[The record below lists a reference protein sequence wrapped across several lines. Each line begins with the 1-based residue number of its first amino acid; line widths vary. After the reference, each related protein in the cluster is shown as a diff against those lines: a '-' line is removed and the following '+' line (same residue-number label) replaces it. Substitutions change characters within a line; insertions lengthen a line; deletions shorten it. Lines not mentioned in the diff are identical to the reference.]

1 MMLRWIALSAFAV
14 CLVCTAGC
22 KHTRYSAFATIDGEM
37 RKISTRNRYTLVG
50 LKVSGQANADLIQ
63 ANLESQQF
71 TNDALKRY
79 QPEVFSDDGIKFMIR
94 STPFPRTTGYGWTVC
109 TYMLSLT
116 ILPMCS
122 TAIGGEHVVIDLLD
136 NPDARDAFDLYG
148 RGDRALSLF
157 CPLTPP
163 LLFMGDASPPAKVGS
178 TISRHYINYIDD
190 EINNNSGYYME
201 GVVCENEVYY
211 EFRAYAVATML
222 KKMEDDGLIDEFRS
236 RGVGGSSAQTSKIDD
251 RFEVVDFKRDDEHRY
266 TFALKGRGGSAISL
280 KGTHAL
286 KKSLRAMM
294 RDDYIASFPDVSV
307 DSLIVDFP
315 EFSLRDGM
323 VTGRAEVLSIAVE
336 SLRYDSG
343 TRKGTMRVR
352 IGENHF
358 EASRRYARKNIETI
372 VRDKNIALDARDI
385 PPAAVFYLLEE
396 KIDGHILELTFRT
409 E

>member
-1 MMLRWIALSAFAV
+1 MGRHSDNGKTMMLRWIALSAFAV

-63 ANLESQQF
+63 ANLKSQQF

-122 TAIGGEHVVIDLLD
+122 TAIGGEHIVIDVLD

-148 RGDRALSLF
+148 RGDHALSLF

-178 TISRHYINYIDD
+178 AISRHSINYIDD
-190 EINNNSGYYME
+190 KINDNSGYME
-201 GVVCENEVYY
+201 GVVCENETYY
-211 EFRAYAVATML
+211 DFRAYAVSSML
-222 KKMEDDGLIDEFRS
+222 KKMEYNGLIDELRS
-236 RGVGGSSAQTSKIDD
+236 WDAGRSSASIAEIEK
-251 RFEVVDFKRDDEHRY
+251 FEVVDFRKDSEHRY

-280 KGTHAL
+280 KGAQAL

-294 RDDYIASFPDVSV
+294 RDDYISSFPDVSV

-323 VTGRAEVLSIAVE
+323 VTGKAEVLSITVE

-352 IGENHF
+352 IGENQF
-358 EASRRYARKNIETI
+358 EASRRYARKNIETLF
-372 VRDKNIALDARDI
+372 RDK
-385 PPAAVFYLLEE
+385 
-396 KIDGHILELTFRT
+396 T
-409 E
+409 

>member
-1 MMLRWIALSAFAV
+1 MMMNRVVLAAFAF
-14 CLVCTAGC
+14 CLLCTAGC

-37 RKISTRNRYTLVG
+37 RKVSTRNRYTLVG
-50 LKVSGQANADLIQ
+50 VKVAGQVNADMIQ
-63 ANLESQQF
+63 ANLKSQQF
-71 TNDALKRY
+71 TNDTLKRY

-94 STPFPRTTGYGWTVC
+94 STPFPRTVEYGWTVC

-116 ILPMCS
+116 VLPMCS
-122 TAIGGEHVVIDLLD
+122 GAIGGEHIVIDVLD

-148 RGDRALSLF
+148 RGDHALSLF

-163 LLFMGDASPPAKVGS
+163 LVFMGDASPPAKVGS
-178 TISRHYINYIDD
+178 AISRHSINYIDD
-190 EINNNSGYYME
+190 RINDNGGYME

-211 EFRAYAVATML
+211 EFRAYAVATLL
-222 KKMEDDGLIDEFRS
+222 KKMEDDGLIDELRS
-236 RGVGGSSAQTSKIDD
+236 RDAGRSSAPIAEIDGK
-251 RFEVVDFKRDDEHRY
+251 FEVVDFKRDSEHRY
-266 TFALKGRGGSAISL
+266 AFALKGRGVSAISL
-280 KGTHAL
+280 KETHAL

-294 RDDYIASFPDVSV
+294 RDDYMASFPDVSV

-323 VTGRAEVLSIAVE
+323 VTGNAEVLSIAVE
-336 SLRYDSG
+336 SLRYDSN

-352 IGENHF
+352 IGENQL
-358 EASRRYARKNIETI
+358 EASRRYARKNIETL
-372 VRDKNIALDARDI
+372 VRDKNIALEARDI

-396 KIDGHILELTFRT
+396 KAEGHILELTFRT

>member
-1 MMLRWIALSAFAV
+1 M
-14 CLVCTAGC
+14 
-22 KHTRYSAFATIDGEM
+22 RYSAFATVDGEM
-37 RKISTRNRYTLVG
+37 RKIVTKNRYTLVG
-50 LKVSGQANADLIQ
+50 VKVSGQANADIIQ
-63 ANLESQQF
+63 ANLKSQQF
-71 TNDALKRY
+71 TNDTLKRY

-94 STPFPRTTGYGWTVC
+94 STPFPRTTGYGWTAF

-116 ILPMCS
+116 VLPMCS
-122 TAIGGEHVVIDLLD
+122 TAIGGEHVLIDVLD

-148 RGDRALSLF
+148 RGDHALSLF
-157 CPLTPP
+157 CPLAPP
-163 LLFMGDASPPAKVGS
+163 LVFSGDAVPPENVKIGS
-178 TISRHYINYIDD
+178 SISRHSINYIDD
-190 EINNNSGYYME
+190 RINDNGGYVE

-211 EFRAYAVATML
+211 EFRAYAVAMIL

-236 RGVGGSSAQTSKIDD
+236 RDSGRSSASIAEIDEK
-251 RFEVVDFKRDDEHRY
+251 FEVVEFKKDSEHRY
-266 TFALKGRGGSAISL
+266 TFALKGRGRSAISL
-280 KGTHAL
+280 NGAHAL

-323 VTGRAEVLSIAVE
+323 VTGKADVLSIAVE
-336 SLRYDSG
+336 SLRYDSS

-352 IGENHF
+352 IGENQF

>member
-1 MMLRWIALSAFAV
+1 MMPRWIAVSAFV
-14 CLVCTAGC
+14 GCLLCTVGC
-22 KHTRYSAFATIDGEM
+22 KHVRYSAFATVDGEM

-50 LKVSGQANADLIQ
+50 VKVSGQANADLIQ
-63 ANLESQQF
+63 ANLKSQQF
-71 TNDALKRY
+71 TNDTLRRY
-79 QPEVFSDDGIKFMIR
+79 QPEVFSDDGIMFMIR
-94 STPFPRTTGYGWTVC
+94 STSFPRTTGYGWTEC

-116 ILPMCS
+116 VLPMCR
-122 TAIGGEHVVIDLLD
+122 TAIGGEHIVIDVLD

-148 RGDRALSLF
+148 RGDQALSLF

-163 LLFMGDASPPAKVGS
+163 LVFMGDAPLPEKIKAGGS
-178 TISRHYINYIDD
+178 MSRHFINFIVDYSVEGD
-190 EINNNSGYYME
+190 ECGNATYK
-201 GVVCENEVYY
+201 
-211 EFRAYAVATML
+211 EFRAYAIASIL
-222 KKMEDDGLIDEFRS
+222 KKMEDGGLIDEFRS
-236 RGVGGSSAQTSKIDD
+236 GDSRRSSAQISAIDD
-251 RFEVVDFKRDDEHRY
+251 RFEVVDFKRDNEHRY
-266 TFALKGRGGSAISL
+266 TFALKGRGGGAISL
-280 KGTHAL
+280 KGAHAL

-294 RDDYIASFPDVSV
+294 RDDYIASFPDASV

-323 VTGRAEVLSIAVE
+323 VTGKADVLSIAVE
-336 SLRYDSG
+336 SLRYDSS

-352 IGENHF
+352 IGENQF

-372 VRDKNIALDARDI
+372 VRDKNIALDTRDI

>member
-1 MMLRWIALSAFAV
+1 MKSTFIFIALAIGLLFFTGCVHSRISAFTTV
-14 CLVCTAGC
+14 G
-22 KHTRYSAFATIDGEM
+22 GEVQ
-37 RKISTRNRYTLVG
+37 KLKTRNRYTLVG
-50 LKVSGQANADLIQ
+50 VKVSGQVNADMIQ
-63 ANLESQQF
+63 ENLKSQQF
-71 TNDALKRY
+71 TNDNLRRY
-79 QPEVFSDDGIKFMIR
+79 QPEVFSNDGIKFMIR
-94 STPFPRTTGYGWTVC
+94 STSFPRTTGYGWTEC

-116 ILPMCS
+116 VLPMCR
-122 TAIGGEHVVIDLLD
+122 TAIGGEHIVIDVLD

-148 RGDRALSLF
+148 RVDQALSLF

-163 LLFMGDASPPAKVGS
+163 LVFMGDAPLPEKIKAGGS
-178 TISRHYINYIDD
+178 MSRHFINFIDD
-190 EINNNSGYYME
+190 YSVE
-201 GVVCENEVYY
+201 GDECGNATYK
-211 EFRAYAVATML
+211 EFRAYAIASIL
-222 KKMEDDGLIDEFRS
+222 KKMEDGGLIDEFRS
-236 RGVGGSSAQTSKIDD
+236 RDSRRSSAQISAIDD
-251 RFEVVDFKRDDEHRY
+251 RFEVVDFKRDNEHRY

-280 KGTHAL
+280 KGAHAL

-323 VTGRAEVLSIAVE
+323 VTGKADVLSIAVE
-336 SLRYDSG
+336 SLRYDSS

-352 IGENHF
+352 IGENQF

>member
-1 MMLRWIALSAFAV
+1 MYTV
-14 CLVCTAGC
+14 GC
-22 KHTRYSAFATIDGEM
+22 KHTRYSAFATVDGEM

-63 ANLESQQF
+63 TNLKSQQF

-94 STPFPRTTGYGWTVC
+94 STPFPRTTGYGWTEC

-116 ILPMCS
+116 VLPMCR
-122 TAIGGEHVVIDLLD
+122 TAIGGEHIVIDVLD

-148 RGDRALSLF
+148 RGDQALSLF

-163 LLFMGDASPPAKVGS
+163 LVFMGDASPPAKVGS
-178 TISRHYINYIDD
+178 TISWHSINYIDD
-190 EINNNSGYYME
+190 QINDNSGYMD
-201 GVVCENEVYY
+201 GVVCENETYY
-211 EFRAYAVATML
+211 EFRAYAVAAML

-236 RGVGGSSAQTSKIDD
+236 RDAGRLSTPIAEIDEK
-251 RFEVVDFKRDDEHRY
+251 FEVVDFKKDNEHRY

-280 KGTHAL
+280 KGAHAL

-323 VTGRAEVLSIAVE
+323 VTGKADVLSIAVE
-336 SLRYDSG
+336 SLRYDSS

-352 IGENHF
+352 IGENQF
-358 EASRRYARKNIETI
+358 EASRRYARKNVETL

-385 PPAAVFYLLEE
+385 PSAAVFYLLEE
-396 KIDGHILELTFRT
+396 KSDGHILELTFRT